1 MPQNYVRTFCGGL
14 YFQSKLV
21 PCRGHV
27 ITCFKGWLIV
37 QKEHVK
43 QGYQDENRRNSEI
56 FSHTLPYNRC
66 KALLLCDKKK
76 IYNFK
81 YHFHKPFSLSLSL
94 SLFLSTHLHIHI
106 TCFPLLVC
114 LFRIVRWGLDYLLP
128 FSQLSWHSLYHIHF
142 MWLILRIQ
150 NRPNNQ
156 RDCKN
161 RNGHPTYV

>member
-94 SLFLSTHLHIHI
+94 SL
-106 TCFPLLVC
+106 
-114 LFRIVRWGLDYLLP
+114 
-128 FSQLSWHSLYHIHF
+128 SLYSLTHSYNLF
-142 MWLILRIQ
+142 STTCLSIQ
-150 NRPNNQ
+150 N
-156 RDCKN
+156 CKVGLRLFITFLTIIVAFIISYSFYRIN
-161 RNGHPTYV
+161 SKNTK

>member
-56 FSHTLPYNRC
+56 FSHTLPYNIW

-81 YHFHKPFSLSLSL
+81 YHFHKPFSLS
-94 SLFLSTHLHIHI
+94 F
-106 TCFPLLVC
+106 
-114 LFRIVRWGLDYLLP
+114 
-128 FSQLSWHSLYHIHF
+128 SLYSLTHSYNLF
-142 MWLILRIQ
+142 STTCLSIQ
-150 NRPNNQ
+150 N
-156 RDCKN
+156 CKVGL
-161 RNGHPTYV
+161 RLFITFLTIIVAFIISYSFYVINSKNTK

>member
-56 FSHTLPYNRC
+56 FSHTLPYNRWN
-66 KALLLCDKKK
+66 ALLLCDKKK

-81 YHFHKPFSLSLSL
+81 YHFHKPFSLSFFLSL
-94 SLFLSTHLHIHI
+94 YSLTHSYNLFSSTCLSIKNCKVGLRLFITFLTIIVAFIISYS
-106 TCFPLLVC
+106 FY
-114 LFRIVRWGLDYLLP
+114 RIN
-128 FSQLSWHSLYHIHF
+128 S
-142 MWLILRIQ
+142 
-150 NRPNNQ
+150 
-156 RDCKN
+156 KN
-161 RNGHPTYV
+161 TK